1 MFAKTLDHFAQVAAE
16 KAAFARDAPPPS
28 SFPR

>member
-16 KAAFARDAPPPS
+16 KPPLPATRPAPS